1 MIIKQIINNNVVTSE
16 DFKGNEVILVGKG
29 IGFNGKK
36 GQPVDDSKVLK
47 IFTLLDENEKQKALY
62 VVEEI
67 PYEVIAFGVKACSY
81 IIECSSKKISRKLLI
96 PLIDHIYTTIERTRE
111 GLTFDNTILFNI
123 KFLYPEEYHTAVDIL
138 DMIESDF
145 NMEIDR
151 SEASFIALHILNA
164 ELDIDMKDT
173 YKATNIIDLSVR
185 TVEEYFNVKLKE
197 DINLARFITHLEF
210 FAKRMIQNTVTDEN
224 DSEMVK
230 YINLR
235 YKNEYECA
243 KQIVEKIEKE
253 YGWKIDPAEYSY
265 LTIHIARLLR

>member
-1 MIIKQIINNNVVTSE
+1 MKIMQIINNNVIVSE

-36 GQPVDDSKVLK
+36 GQPVDESKVLK
-47 IFTLLDENEKQKALY
+47 IFTLLNDEEKLKTLY
-62 VVEEI
+62 MVEEI
-67 PYEVIAFGVKACSY
+67 PYEVIAFGVKACNY
-81 IIECSSKKISRKLLI
+81 IVECSSKKISRKLLV
-96 PLIDHIYTTIERTRE
+96 PLIDHIYTTIERTKE
-111 GLTFDNTILFNI
+111 GLSFDNRILFNV

-138 DMIESDF
+138 DMLESDF
-145 NMEIDR
+145 GISVDR

-185 TVEEYFNVKLKE
+185 TVEEFFEVKLKE

-210 FAKRMIQNTVTDEN
+210 FAKRMIQNTMNDEN
-224 DSEMVK
+224 DKEMDK

-235 YKNEYECA
+235 FKKEYECA
-243 KQIVEKIEKE
+243 KIICGKIEQE
-253 YGWKIDPAEYSY
+253 YGWNVDPAEYSY
-265 LTIHIARLLR
+265 LAIHIARLLR